1 MKGDTLYKA
10 VLFDFD
16 GLIVDSEPIY
26 VDANKRFLTERGI
39 NDFSIIEKIFGMRA
53 EETFQ
58 LMKETFNLEGSIEEL
73 MNIRNSYILEDF
85 ANGKL
90 KLMSGLRELIEYL
103 KSNNYKIAIGSS
115 SKWSLLSSGMNVH
128 DIEKL
133 FDDIVCGDHVSKG
146 KPEPDIYLKVAE
158 NLNVK
163 PEECIVLEDAP
174 NGVLAGKRAGMCTI
188 SVPNHQ
194 TKDLNFPEHDFKA
207 KDLFEV
213 IEIVKSLEKT
223 SVKE

>member
-1 MKGDTLYKA
+1 MFKA

-26 VDANKRFLTERGI
+26 VEANKRFLSERGVT
-39 NDFSIIEKIFGMRA
+39 DFSIMKKLFGMRA

-58 LMKETFNLEGSIEEL
+58 LMKDTFGFEGSVDEL
-73 MNIRNSYILEDF
+73 MNIRNSYILDDF

-90 KLMSGLRELIEYL
+90 NLMPGLRELIIYL
-103 KSNNYKIAIGSS
+103 RNNNYKVAIGSS
-115 SKWSLLSSGMNVH
+115 SKWELLSSGMKVH
-128 DIEKL
+128 NLENL
-133 FDDIVCGDHVSKG
+133 FDLIVCGDDVING
-146 KPEPDIYLKVAE
+146 KPEPDIYLKAAE
-158 NLNVK
+158 KLGVN

-174 NGVLAGKRAGMCTI
+174 NGVLAGKRAGMYTV

-194 TKDLNFPEHDFKA
+194 TKDLDFPEHDCMA

-213 IEIVKSLEKT
+213 INIVKSLEN
-223 SVKE
+223 